1 MANASSPPRLSL
13 QFLDGLRGLAALFVT
28 LHHARLLLWEGYAGG
43 YQKHPETYSPLMKF
57 MALGMSIFK
66 EGHAA
71 VLFFFVLS
79 GFAIHL
85 SYAARIKKDAAAPF
99 DYGNYLLRRAR
110 RIYPPFLLA
119 VLVTYLLDRVGM
131 AQGYAI
137 YVQKTPYEVI
147 NNNFVP
153 DHSLPTLLG
162 NLAFLMRNVVPTWGM
177 NTPLWSLSYE
187 WWFYMVYP
195 ALFFLTR
202 RSITLATATVVLLF
216 IASFFGPLWQGL
228 FLRPIFSY
236 LLSWWL
242 GALLAD
248 LYIGRFSLRFAFLT
262 PLIVLLPLAHR
273 LGRGSTIIVDTLMAF
288 GFVGVLALC
297 FHLSTTGKSLKL
309 LEKLK
314 PMGDFSYSLYVL
326 HCPIFVLLSGF
337 LMAHNQGNL
346 PAHFGWAFL
355 AVFVAVGV
363 AYLAHLMVEKPFT
376 RKK

>member
-1 MANASSPPRLSL
+1 MANTPRPERLSL

-28 LHHARLLLWEGYAGG
+28 LHHARLLLWEGYSSG
-43 YQKHPETYSPLMKF
+43 YQKHPETYSPFMKF

-85 SYAARIKKDAAAPF
+85 SYAARLKKDPKTSF

-110 RIYPPFLLA
+110 RIYPPLLLA
-119 VLVTYLLDRVGM
+119 ILFTYILDRIGM

-137 YVQKTPYEVI
+137 YAQKTPYEVI
-147 NNNFVP
+147 NGTFFP
-153 DHSLPTLLG
+153 DHALRTLLG
-162 NLAFLMRNVVPTWGM
+162 NLIFLMRNGVPVWGT
-177 NTPLWSLSYE
+177 NAPLWSLCYE
-187 WWFYMVYP
+187 WWFYMIYP
-195 ALFFLTR
+195 ALFLLTR
-202 RSITLATATVVLLF
+202 RSIALATGIVVLLF
-216 IASFFGPLWQGL
+216 VVSFFGPLWRGL
-228 FLRPIFSY
+228 FLGPVCSY

-248 LYIGRFSLRFAFLT
+248 IYMGRIVLRFAFLT
-262 PLIVLLPLAHR
+262 PLIVLLPIAPV
-273 LGRGSTIIVDTLMAF
+273 LGRGNLVLMDTLTAL

-297 FHLSTTGKSLKL
+297 FHLSTSGKSLAA

-314 PMGDFSYSLYVL
+314 PLGDCSYSLYVL
-326 HCPIFVLLSGF
+326 HCPIFILLAGF
-337 LMAHNQGNL
+337 LMARNEGNL

-363 AYLAHLMVEKPFT
+363 AYAAHLVVERPFT